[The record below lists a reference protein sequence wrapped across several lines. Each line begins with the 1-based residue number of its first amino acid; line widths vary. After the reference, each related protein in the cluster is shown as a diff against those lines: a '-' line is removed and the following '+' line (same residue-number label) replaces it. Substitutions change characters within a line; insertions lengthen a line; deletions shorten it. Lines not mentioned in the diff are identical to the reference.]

1 MAAVTERIAAWWRRA
16 SMPLRLIAVNA
27 GVFVLLR
34 VAVIIGLFAGA
45 ADPMHTIL
53 RLVELPGSLRAL
65 IAVPWTAVTYMFAQY
80 DLLHLLFNV
89 LWLYWF
95 GEVMLYRCTPA
106 QLFVLYLYGG
116 LAGGVLFIAG
126 YSLLPYFAGVQ
137 GLLIGS
143 SASVMAIVTAT
154 AILMP
159 DFRMRFLLLGSIR
172 LKWIAIAS
180 VALVLLGV
188 SGSNAGGEI
197 AHVGGIAAGTLF
209 ALQLRRE
216 RDITRPLTRLWA
228 TVSALLGRR
237 RLTARPAPRR
247 EPTLG
252 ADDRATLDAILD
264 KIKRSGYS
272 ALTPEERRR
281 LFEVSRN
288 IK

>member
-1 MAAVTERIAAWWRRA
+1 MTAVIKRIASWWERA
-16 SMPLRLIAVNA
+16 SMPLRLIAINS

-45 ADPMHTIL
+45 ADPLHAVL
-53 RLVELPGSLRAL
+53 RMVELPSALSAL
-65 IAVPWTAVTYMFAQY
+65 ITVPWTVVTYMFAQY
-80 DLLHLLFNV
+80 DILHLIFNI

-95 GEVMLYRCTPA
+95 GEVMLYRCTPS

-116 LAGGVLFIAG
+116 LAGGLLFIAG
-126 YSLLPYFAGVQ
+126 YSLFPFFAGTQ

-180 VALVLLGV
+180 LVLVLLGV

-197 AHVGGIAAGTLF
+197 AHVGGIAAGTIF
-209 ALQLRRE
+209 ALRLRRG
-216 RDITRPLTRLWA
+216 RDITRPVTRLWA
-228 TVSALLGRR
+228 W
-237 RLTARPAPRR
+237 LTAPRATSASSPRR

-252 ADDRATLDAILD
+252 ADDRAALDAILD